1 MVTPTPLV
9 PNVVDAGYEKITSF
23 PLFCFQLNGRA
34 FVLKTYGPEFK
45 PPWGLWFDGGGGG
58 QQHTCFEDPSVVG
71 TVRGCVLRTEGE
83 ERAFLV
89 RRIIYI
95 SLTVMRTSWTFVLP
109 LGAGAIVAA
118 ISFSGLL
125 SLQSLYFL
133 SEFKGYIKSTKSTK
147 SKC

>member
-1 MVTPTPLV
+1 V
-9 PNVVDAGYEKITSF
+9 
-23 PLFCFQLNGRA
+23 
-34 FVLKTYGPEFK
+34 
-45 PPWGLWFDGGGGG
+45 
-58 QQHTCFEDPSVVG
+58 CFEN
-71 TVRGCVLRTEGE
+71 RRKREG

-109 LGAGAIVAA
+109 LGAGAVVAA

-133 SEFKGYIKSTKSTK
+133 SEFKGYITSAKSTK